1 MRFWFRR
8 GKSGRHVD
16 SGLDGGEGEQEW
28 SKEASREAGAEAT
41 WAGGGGG
48 SPGQG
53 TRARS
58 GLRSTESTLRF
69 LLCRFSP
76 AET

>member
-8 GKSGRHVD
+8 GKSGCHVD

-53 TRARS
+53 TQRAQIN
-58 GLRSTESTLRF
+58 GVH
-69 LLCRFSP
+69 P
-76 AET
+76 ALFIMQIFTC